1 MRALDPSH
9 SAFRVGP
16 GRDGATFA
24 YSDFKT
30 AFKDVAVF
38 LGRPGSDVILFSDVP
53 FDEVFPTFD
62 EIQRLADRIGLEILD
77 HGGASFL
84 RPDMDLPAIVLLDDG
99 SALALLERLDN
110 GTYLTSAQALGDVD
124 GVRLEAIAPQYVRA
138 VLSFGAVRGD
148 TIESAISGETGKIIR
163 RHWLANTLLPFWK
176 SYLQVALAALFIN
189 LLALA
194 TPLFTM
200 NVYDRIL
207 PNEAMASLWVLALGV
222 AGALLFDLI
231 LKSVRAALID
241 HAGRAADLRLS
252 YLLFE
257 KVLHS
262 TLASRPAS
270 TGDYANRVTQ
280 YEFVREFFTSNTIS
294 VIIDSAFMFIFLI
307 VIYALSGWLVV
318 IPVVAL
324 FITLGIGFAAQRAI
338 ARRIAAASNEATQR
352 QALLVETISTIE
364 TVKSL
369 GAEKPLLRRWN
380 ELAKRASRTSEEIK
394 QISAN
399 AANATG
405 FVQQLVSIVIVV
417 AGAYQ
422 FAEGNISTGAI
433 IAAVMLSGRAVAPL
447 GQIAMTLARLRQA
460 ILSLQILNSIMSQ
473 PEDRPAATGF
483 VNREIHNGNFAFQG
497 VDFAYPGTEYKVLNG
512 LTFSVTAGER
522 VGIIGKI
529 GSGKTTIGR
538 LLGGLYPTDAG
549 NLFID
554 GVDVRQYHPAV
565 VRSAVAVVSQSAD
578 LFSGTIK
585 ENLLMGC
592 PDATD
597 EEIIAVTKLTGVDD
611 FVSRHPRGYDMPVGE
626 RGSSLSGG
634 QRQAVAIARL
644 LLTRP
649 EIVFLDEP
657 SGAMDMASE
666 RLLIAKL
673 KTALTPGMTV
683 VISTHRHSMLELVDR
698 LIVVD
703 QGRVIA
709 DGPKAAVIEQL
720 QKKGR

>member
-1 MRALDPSH
+1 MRALDPIR
-9 SAFRVGP
+9 SAHRAGP
-16 GRDGATFA
+16 GRDGGTFA

-30 AFKDVAVF
+30 AFKDVAIF
-38 LGRPGSDVILFSDVP
+38 LGRPGSDIILFSDVP

-62 EIQRLADRIGLEILD
+62 EIQRLADHIGLEILD
-77 HGGASFL
+77 HGGASSL
-84 RPDMDLPAIVLLDDG
+84 RPDMELPAIVLLDDG
-99 SALALLERLDN
+99 SALALLERLEN
-110 GTYLTSAQALGDVD
+110 GTYLTSSQALGDTD
-124 GVRLEAIAPQYVRA
+124 GVRLDAIATQYIRA
-138 VLSFGAVRGD
+138 VLSFGTVRGD

-241 HAGRAADLRLS
+241 HAGRAADLKLS
-252 YLLFE
+252 YLLFD

-294 VIIDSAFMFIFLI
+294 VIIDSAFMFVFLI
-307 VIYALSGWLVV
+307 VIYALSGWLVI

-324 FITLGIGFAAQRAI
+324 FITLAIGFAAQRAI
-338 ARRIAAASNEATQR
+338 SSRIAAASNEATQR
-352 QALLVETISTIE
+352 QALLIETISTIE

-369 GAEKPLLRRWN
+369 GAEKPLLRRWH

-399 AANATG
+399 AANTTG

-483 VNREIHNGNFAFQG
+483 VNREIHNGSFAFHG

-512 LTFSVTAGER
+512 LTFSVKAGER

-549 NLFID
+549 NLLID

-611 FVSRHPRGYDMPVGE
+611 FVSRHPRGYDMSVGE

-698 LIVVD
+698 LIVID

-720 QKKGR
+720 QNKAR